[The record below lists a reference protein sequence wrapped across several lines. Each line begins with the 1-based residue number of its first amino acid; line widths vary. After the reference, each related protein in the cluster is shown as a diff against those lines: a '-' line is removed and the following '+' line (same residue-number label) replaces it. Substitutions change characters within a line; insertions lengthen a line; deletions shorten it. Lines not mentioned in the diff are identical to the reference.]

1 MRKLRCNL
9 LILIVFIVCSMS
21 FLTACSTSAYR
32 SNYQLSECE
41 IIISERNNVSNL
53 VNFNKKYEIKD
64 CTIYFDAQLS
74 DVRLMDTWI
83 DRISALS
90 DILTEQE
97 VEQVNNIYISD
108 KLIANYWSG
117 DNGEQNI
124 SYPLST
130 SDEETLAWIL
140 QAQFDSSENLPYGV
154 FAGVAAFWLKK
165 DDFSQFAFS
174 SIEGADYLTEL
185 QFPLYE
191 SNNLSEKHRTYAWS
205 FSYNL
210 VDEWVRS
217 GKNEKELMSL
227 TIRELGLYLIEKYNV
242 VLPDYC
248 FSLYSSEYEYLIKQG
263 CFIYYVNKEYKD
275 LILPKSR
282 FNTSYNYLSDW
293 LKDNSKTTDDSNELF
308 GVSAMYSINVYLDD
322 GLKSTGITG
331 EAYSNYIRIYSV
343 GAFSHEYIHHILFL
357 KGKSGYLYEVIP
369 ELHANNSKYAKMMWY
384 YLFSGEATHFP
395 YDKSVNE
402 KKSYADALLLY
413 NRKSAFVATFD
424 NFNFW
429 LFADCFSSLNTKI
442 GQQFVSRLQPD
453 SLHYYIAKVYGD
465 EYVWQLNSDNNLVIA
480 GKTYLEVT
488 NEWVDYLNTI
498 K

>member
-1 MRKLRCNL
+1 MKKMKYYL
-9 LILIVFIVCSMS
+9 LLLIVFIVSSMS
-21 FLTACSTSAYR
+21 FLTACSAY
-32 SNYQLSECE
+32 SPNYQLSECE
-41 IIISERNNVSNL
+41 ISISERNNVSNSI
-53 VNFNKKYEIKD
+53 NFNKKYKISECNIF
-64 CTIYFDAQLS
+64 FDTQLI
-74 DVRLMDTWI
+74 DARLIDTWI
-83 DRISALS
+83 DRIIVLS

-97 VEQVNNIYISD
+97 VEQVDNIYISD
-108 KLIANYWSG
+108 KLIANYWDG

-124 SYPLST
+124 SYPLSI
-130 SDEETLAWIL
+130 SDEEVLAWIL
-140 QAQFDSSENLPYGV
+140 QAQFDSGDSLPYGI
-154 FAGVAAFWLKK
+154 FAGVSAFWLKK
-165 DDFSQFAFS
+165 NYSQFAFS

-191 SNNLSEKHRTYAWS
+191 SNNLPERQRTYAWN
-205 FSYNL
+205 FSYN
-210 VDEWVRS
+210 VVAEWVHS

-227 TIRELGLYLIEKYNV
+227 NVRELSLYLIEKYNV
-242 VLPDYC
+242 FLPDYC
-248 FSLYSSEYEYLIKQG
+248 FSPYSSEYEYLINQG
-263 CFIYYVNKEYKD
+263 CFTYYVNKEYND
-275 LILPKSR
+275 LILPISR

-308 GVSAMYSINVYLDD
+308 GASSMYSINVFLDD

-343 GAFSHEYIHHILFL
+343 GAFSHEYIHHILFQ

-413 NRKSAFVATFD
+413 NRKSAFEATFD

-442 GQQFVSRLQPD
+442 GQQFVSRLQSD
-453 SLHYYIAKVYGD
+453 SLHNYIAKVYGG
-465 EYVWQLNSDNNLVIA
+465 EYVWQLNLNNNLMIA
-480 GKTYLEVT
+480 GKTYSEVSY
-488 NEWVDYLNTI
+488 EWVDYLNTI